1 MTGPIASAGRFLLV
15 AAAAAVVLAVAERT
29 DRVSDWTADRR
40 LTLSV
45 GTRERLASVD
55 RDVEIVAFFRRGG
68 EEEAARANVAGL
80 LESYSRESARVRWRF
95 VDPEA
100 EPREAE
106 RAGAGD
112 RMLVVRAGDRTEL
125 VRSASESTL
134 TAALGRLLR
143 PRNPVVV
150 FVGGHREKSPQDP
163 GRDGLSGLG
172 AALADQGIRTDV
184 LAPVDAQTPPEA
196 PDLVV
201 LAGPRIDPSPAE
213 LEWLAGRLDAGG
225 AVLVW
230 LDPAPLPRLESW
242 LAERGI
248 APGHRAVLD
257 PRTRLFGADASVPV
271 VTDYAPHAITDALR
285 PAGGVVPTFF
295 PVARALDATA
305 ARATVLLETSAEA
318 REEGEDVPASRALGV
333 CVEQESGADLVVVGD
348 SDFAANGN
356 FALSGN
362 GTLAVSMIE
371 WLLRDDADV
380 AVPIVPVVR
389 PRLLSESEFRA
400 RVTTPA
406 LALPVVCATIGI
418 AVVARRRRGAPRRP
432 ADSS

>member
-1 MTGPIASAGRFLLV
+1 MTGPLASAGRFLIVV
-15 AAAAAVVLAVAERT
+15 AAGAVVLAVAERT
-29 DRVSDWTADRR
+29 DHASDWTADRR
-40 LTLSV
+40 FTLSV
-45 GTRERLASVD
+45 GTRERLAAVD

-68 EEEAARANVAGL
+68 EEDAARANVSGL
-80 LESYSRESARVRWRF
+80 LESYSRECARVRWRF
-95 VDPEA
+95 VDPES

-106 RAGAGD
+106 QAGAGD
-112 RMLVVRAGDRTEL
+112 RTLVVRAGDRTEL
-125 VRSASESTL
+125 VRNASESTL
-134 TAALGRLLR
+134 TAALGRILR
-143 PRNPVVV
+143 PRNPVVA

-172 AALADQGIRTDV
+172 AALGEQGIRTDV
-184 LAPVDAQTPPEA
+184 LAPRDPETPPEA

-201 LAGPRIDPSPAE
+201 LAGPRLDPSPAE
-213 LEWLAGRLDAGG
+213 LDWLARRLDVGG

-285 PAGGVVPTFF
+285 PVGGVVPTFF
-295 PVARALDATA
+295 PVARALDVTA
-305 ARATVLLETSAEA
+305 ARATVLFETSAEA
-318 REEGEDVPASRALGV
+318 REEGDDVAAARALGV
-333 CVEQESGADLVVVGD
+333 WVEQESGADLVVVGD
-348 SDFAANGN
+348 SDFAGNGN

-371 WLLRDDADV
+371 WLLRDDTDV
-380 AVPIVPVVR
+380 AVPIVPVER
-389 PRLLSESEFRA
+389 PRLLSDAEFRA

-406 LALPVVCATIGI
+406 LALPLACATIGM
-418 AVVARRRRGAPRRP
+418 VVVTRRRRGTSRLP